1 MHRDFNEIVFC
12 QLAQPCHINLKT
24 NRMKMFF
31 SLFLGSA
38 GKTAKKYSFSS
49 IDKKEEIIIINTTL
63 AHTLFWCFAP
73 FCRSH
78 KQKQMSKCVS
88 FD

>member
-1 MHRDFNEIVFC
+1 MRLCFV
-12 QLAQPCHINLKT
+12 NLHSHVILIWKQIEW
-24 NRMKMFF
+24 KCIFF
-31 SLFLGSA
+31 LFLGSA